1 MSTHQQPKHP
11 MQQWQGAQPGRPG
24 RPAVPYLQAP
34 AQTRPVMDEIAG
46 MRASHAD
53 RERTIDVL
61 KAAYAEGRLTPDEY
75 NDRVEQIYR
84 SQTYGELSGVIQDLP
99 SGPMPVPYL
108 TPAPVIPAAFA
119 PYPGTYP
126 LPSPYAYG
134 RPFDPYSVNPYAPPP
149 RLRRT
154 NGLAVAALVLG
165 LAELPTLGV
174 TAIPALICGHVARGQ
189 LRDRDEDGDGMAV
202 AGIVLGWLAV
212 AIFFVVLF
220 LGVAASHSTGGGM
233 MPAPAAPAAPA
244 AGGN

>member
-1 MSTHQQPKHP
+1 
-11 MQQWQGAQPGRPG
+11 
-24 RPAVPYLQAP
+24 
-34 AQTRPVMDEIAG
+34 MDEIAG

-61 KAAYAEGRLTPDEY
+61 KSAYAEGRLTPDEY
-75 NDRVEQIYR
+75 NERVEQIYR
-84 SQTYGELSGVIQDLP
+84 SHTYGELSGVVQDLP

-126 LPSPYAYG
+126 LPSPYTYG
-134 RPFDPYSVNPYAPPP
+134 RPFDPYSPNPYAPPP

-165 LAELPTLGV
+165 LAELPTLGA
-174 TAIPALICGHVARGQ
+174 TALPALICGHIARGQ
-189 LRDRDEDGDGMAV
+189 LRDREEDGDGMAV

-212 AIFFVVLF
+212 AIWFVFIFV
-220 LGVAASHSTGGGM
+220 GVAASHGGPGNGM
-233 MPAPAAPAAPA
+233 MPAPAA
-244 AGGN
+244 GG

>member
-1 MSTHQQPKHP
+1 MP
-11 MQQWQGAQPGRPG
+11 AQPRS
-24 RPAVPYLQAP
+24 A
-34 AQTRPVMDEIAG
+34 MDGIAGMAG

-53 RERTIDVL
+53 RERTVDVL

-108 TPAPVIPAAFA
+108 TPAPVIPAVFA
-119 PYPGTYP
+119 PAPGGYP
-126 LPSPYAYG
+126 LPGPYAYG

-174 TAIPALICGHVARGQ
+174 TALPALICGHIARGQ

-202 AGIVLGWLAV
+202 AGIALGWIAV

-220 LGVAASHSTGGGM
+220 LGVAAGHSTGGGM